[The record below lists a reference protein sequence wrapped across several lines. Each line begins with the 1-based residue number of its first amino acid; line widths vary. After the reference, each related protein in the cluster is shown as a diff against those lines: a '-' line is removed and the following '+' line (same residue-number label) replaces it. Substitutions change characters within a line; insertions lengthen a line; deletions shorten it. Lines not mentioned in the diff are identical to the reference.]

1 MPRRHRVPVPSLA
14 LGLLVLDPLASKY
27 VCKVLRVAV
36 GDNLQLFDPL
46 SVQRAE
52 ARVVASEPH
61 RVVCE
66 VLCIEVATEVPTIS
80 VSLLQGMSKG
90 DRVERV
96 IQDATALGVARIV
109 VTRTEHAVVPPQEKS
124 DARLSRWRR
133 IALEAARQSGRGD
146 VPKISVASSL
156 SAGLVEL
163 GNVPVRWFLEP
174 SAKLTLDG
182 RLAVSELAGGSCVAI
197 GPEGGFSTGEL
208 AEFARQS
215 WLGVTLGRFVLR
227 TELAP
232 IVALAQIFG
241 RTLGPAGAL
250 PL

>member
-1 MPRRHRVPVPSLA
+1 M
-14 LGLLVLDPLASKY
+14 LVLDPLASKY
-27 VCKVLRVAV
+27 VCKVLRVPV

-52 ARVVASEPH
+52 ARVVASEPN

-80 VSLLQGMSKG
+80 VSILQGMSKG

-109 VTRTEHAVVPPQEKS
+109 VTRTEHAVVPPPENS
-124 DARLSRWRR
+124 DARLTRWRR

-146 VPKISVASSL
+146 VPEILVASSFAASL
-156 SAGLVEL
+156 AEL
-163 GNVPVRWFLEP
+163 DKVPVRWFLEP
-174 SAKLTLDG
+174 SAQLTLDE
-182 RLAVSELAGGSCVAI
+182 RMAHSKVGSGICVAI
-197 GPEGGFSTGEL
+197 GPEGGFSPGEL
-208 AEFARQS
+208 AEFEHQG
-215 WLGVTLGRFVLR
+215 WLGATLGPFVLR

-241 RTLGPAGAL
+241 RTRGPVEAL